1 MSAEYSGELVTDSLE
16 NMDCGAVQAVE
27 GESELSVDMLNFH
40 EAVSQ
45 LQVLEE
51 EVLDAHKS
59 LMEKN
64 PRWMDTDDQLFAMS
78 LQVDYDQDG
87 EPKRFYPRPSPF
99 PSDEEGSI
107 SPLATSTPAACR
119 NLFATSDR
127 TFSKQLMQRLTGQIA
142 ALEDVLNKV
151 QVFREHLAAEEVMSQ
166 KMKRPVAQRHN

>member
-1 MSAEYSGELVTDSLE
+1 MGAEYSGELITDGLE
-16 NMDCGAVQAVE
+16 NMDCGA
-27 GESELSVDMLNFH
+27 ESELSVDMLNFH

-64 PRWMDTDDQLFAMS
+64 PRWMDTDEQLFAMS
-78 LQVDYDQDG
+78 LQVDYDQD
-87 EPKRFYPRPSPF
+87 
-99 PSDEEGSI
+99 
-107 SPLATSTPAACR
+107 A
-119 NLFATSDR
+119 
-127 TFSKQLMQRLTGQIA
+127 FSKQLMQRLTGQIA

>member
-1 MSAEYSGELVTDSLE
+1 MGAEYSGELITDGLD
-16 NMDCGAVQAVE
+16 NMDCGAVQA
-27 GESELSVDMLNFH
+27 ESELSVDMLNFH

-64 PRWMDTDDQLFAMS
+64 PRWMDTDEQLFAMS
-78 LQVDYDQDG
+78 LQVDYDQD
-87 EPKRFYPRPSPF
+87 
-99 PSDEEGSI
+99 
-107 SPLATSTPAACR
+107 A
-119 NLFATSDR
+119 
-127 TFSKQLMQRLTGQIA
+127 FSKQLMQRLTGQIA

-166 KMKRPVAQRHN
+166 KMKRPGWAMFA